1 MWFAINF
8 DSFIRTHKELYSKY
22 QLLQT
27 YTCTLIHLHGTY
39 HFKFSPSSSDFQ
51 PCYMHAVKL
60 LSSLSGF
67 QVTRKAWRKEAFDLF
82 LDPSFFAVELEA
94 LREWKVVID
103 NLMTQDQVTFRDLLT
118 RLNTSAATN
127 VVNIFSSLEQVHMYV
142 YNYVCFYRDIHFV

>member
-1 MWFAINF
+1 MV
-8 DSFIRTHKELYSKY
+8 
-22 QLLQT
+22 
-27 YTCTLIHLHGTY
+27 
-39 HFKFSPSSSDFQ
+39 HFPSSVDFQ

-82 LDPSFFAVELEA
+82 LDPSFFAVKLEA

-127 VVNIFSSLEQVHMYV
+127 VVNIFSSLEQVHM
-142 YNYVCFYRDIHFV
+142 